1 MATINLTEQEI
12 GAVLS
17 AVSIRLNGIRG
28 YCLSEEDYLNSAK
41 EKLEKCLTP
50 STENKAMKR
59 NNSPEGIVELCE
71 YVGQSL
77 TTLELS
83 KAQVDVAKE
92 LAVPVKY
99 IRMDYPF
106 PVEQGSYNVYQI
118 QEVKTW
124 GELLTEIIKVF
135 QREYKIHEDKLIHN
149 LSDYIIEP
157 VVIHPNNAATVMIGS

>member
-1 MATINLTEQEI
+1 M
-12 GAVLS
+12 
-17 AVSIRLNGIRG
+17 
-28 YCLSEEDYLNSAK
+28 
-41 EKLEKCLTP
+41 
-50 STENKAMKR
+50 
-59 NNSPEGIVELCE
+59 
-71 YVGQSL
+71 
-77 TTLELS
+77 
-83 KAQVDVAKE
+83 DVAKE

-106 PVEQGSYNVYQI
+106 PMEQGSYNVYQI
-118 QEVKTW
+118 QEAKTW